1 MRILG
6 VRRDGLRLFGSTSQA
21 ACVEKLS
28 GLRGGRELPARA
40 ARVIHAGREYPPAWE
55 MAACAE
61 RAGGLPWDG
70 LPEPGRNGDG
80 EQRPRGHCL
89 VPAGRPLASSS
100 CGEDETVSL
109 EQSETHRSGIFPACA
124 PQVKQRKAAAAE

>member
-1 MRILG
+1 MQKR
-6 VRRDGLRLFGSTSQA
+6 Q
-21 ACVEKLS
+21 
-28 GLRGGRELPARA
+28 
-40 ARVIHAGREYPPAWE
+40 
-55 MAACAE
+55 
-61 RAGGLPWDG
+61 GLPLDG

-109 EQSETHRSGIFPACA
+109 EQSETHRSGIFSACA
-124 PQVKQRKAAAAE
+124 PQVKQRKAAAAEQDAGQQQDRPKAGRHEVAFQPRVQRTVPVREPDRRSEEHTSELQSP